1 VSDFEDSTE
10 FFELLYNDVRFC
22 DGLGKVMLAAG
33 KLERT
38 LQSYL
43 SSKGIEPK
51 NKRAT
56 LGVLVRLLKESGLLT
71 SNGKMHFDDLLLKRN
86 YLAHSLY
93 DLFSGNIEQSILP
106 RENLEESDVEIFADR
121 AHGFAGDLQ
130 HFIRLVD
137 TRIDIASEKH
147 EVLL

>member
-1 VSDFEDSTE
+1 MSKFEDSTE
-10 FFELLYNDVRFC
+10 FFELLYNDVQFC

-38 LQSYL
+38 LRSYL

-51 NKRAT
+51 SKRAT
-56 LGVLVRLLKESGLLT
+56 LGILVRLLKESGLL
-71 SNGKMHFDDLLLKRN
+71 SRNGEMHFDDLLLKRN

-106 RENLEESDVEIFADR
+106 RENLEESDVDIFADR

-130 HFIRLVD
+130 HFISLVG
-137 TRIDIASEKH
+137 TRVDLTSEKH

>member
-1 VSDFEDSTE
+1 MSDFEDSTE

-22 DGLGKVMLAAG
+22 EGLGKVMLAAG

-56 LGVLVRLLKESGLLT
+56 LGVLVGLLKESGLLS

-93 DLFSGNIEQSILP
+93 DLFSGNIEQSI
-106 RENLEESDVEIFADR
+106 
-121 AHGFAGDLQ
+121 
-130 HFIRLVD
+130 FI
-137 TRIDIASEKH
+137 IW
-147 EVLL
+147 VL